1 MAPTDRVKRRCTYV
15 GCDRPEESSHF
26 YQIEVGRTSGGG
38 QDWTSLAGSVLCNAC
53 YLRYARRGTLERPVN
68 KPLSAAS
75 RRCTYAGCDRPDHG
89 KHFYQID
96 ESKTG
101 GGRDWSSL
109 SGHVL
114 CHACYLQFRARGTL
128 ERRGR
133 RSISGTMSQRVPESV
148 HAPPV
153 AAVAAGAAQIKEEEA
168 AGGDNGGSRGVKRE
182 APDVVLDPAMA
193 KRQSRGGGDKNA
205 SEELQLARAL
215 LALQDH

>member
-1 MAPTDRVKRRCTYV
+1 MAPTGVKRRCTYI

-133 RSISGTMSQRVPESV
+133 RQGLETPSYTVPESV
-148 HAPPV
+148 ALPPPPV
-153 AAVAAGAAQIKEEEA
+153 AVAGAAQSKEEEA
-168 AGGDNGGSRGVKRE
+168 QGSTEGSSRGVKRE
-182 APDVVLDPAMA
+182 APDGEDDAAKA
-193 KRQSRGGGDKNA
+193 KRASRGGGDKNA